1 MKHNLHGTYEESGAS
16 WAFIPDDLWESGY
29 HEEAQAMKRELA
41 NSPLTEAKDL
51 VQRAPHKEGSGKIRD
66 MSGKE
71 HKIKWYCEPAAG
83 GVVKFAA
90 AYGIKLACDG
100 VYSVASSSAR
110 GQLVWRSPERAEGS
124 LHNRF
129 TFRLM
134 KKMVDGFFTTSCT
147 TVFNAY
153 IFTSGLGCGDKK
165 QLAGTSKVSVR
176 SVGPRSKKDGD
187 EVMLYELSVHK

>member
-1 MKHNLHGTYEESGAS
+1 MTQLSFRNVTLVAGMILAVNAMPQYGPPVFEGYDTDLRPRGLPNPPTYKVVDRLDARSVLNWTYEESGAS

-41 NSPLTEAKDL
+41 NSPLTETKDL

-110 GQLVWRSPERAEGS
+110 GQ
-124 LHNRF
+124 
-129 TFRLM
+129 
-134 KKMVDGFFTTSCT
+134 
-147 TVFNAY
+147 
-153 IFTSGLGCGDKK
+153 
-165 QLAGTSKVSVR
+165 
-176 SVGPRSKKDGD
+176 
-187 EVMLYELSVHK
+187 